1 MNTNIRAL
9 RLASAIA
16 KTAHY
21 GQKYREHDYYEYHI
35 CGVVASLMCHSATTE
50 SLIVGF
56 LHDVVED
63 SNVGLERISLLFG
76 EETAEAVDAITKREG
91 ETRCQYILRC
101 KRNPIACEV
110 KSHDAMFNAL
120 ECFKQGKMKDYQYYL
135 NTLKL
140 LGLEDKVFH
149 G

>member
-1 MNTNIRAL
+1 MNTNTNAFN
-9 RLASAIA
+9 LASDLA
-16 KTAHY
+16 KAAHC
-21 GQKYREHDYYEYHI
+21 GQKYGDHDYYDYHV
-35 CGVVASLMCHSATTE
+35 CGVVASLMYHSATTE

-63 SNVGLERISLLFG
+63 SQVDLERLSLLFG
-76 EETAEAVDAITKREG
+76 EEIAEAVDAITKREG

-101 KRNPIACEV
+101 KQNPIAREV

>member
-1 MNTNIRAL
+1 MTTNTNAL
-9 RLASAIA
+9 SLASAIA
-16 KTAHY
+16 ATAHY
-21 GQKYREHDYYEYHI
+21 GQKYGEHDYYEYHI

-63 SNVGLERISLLFG
+63 SNVGLETISIVFG
-76 EETAEAVDAITKREG
+76 KEIAESVDAITKRKG

-101 KRNPIACEV
+101 KQNQIAREV

-140 LGLEDKVFH
+140 LGLEDKVFN